1 MNNLKKIRSG
11 FMLAAL
17 MLTLA
22 VMTFPI
28 EARAEE
34 IAYAVLS
41 GEGNNKTLT
50 FKYEEHTLGTNEW
63 KLSDTWGAIE
73 ESEPGWYYDR
83 EDITQRSRPMPPS
96 IPSPASARML
106 SR

>member
-11 FMLAAL
+11 FMRAAL

-28 EARAEE
+28 EAWAEK
-34 IAYAVLS
+34 IPYAELS
-41 GEGNNKTLT
+41 SDGKTLT

-73 ESEPGWYYDR
+73 ESESGWYYDR

-96 IPSPASARML
+96 IPSPASARMP